1 MARIPGGPLGEQAQ
15 ALEWSGFEG
24 HAMPRI
30 EVYPNPGT
38 SQIHLKIQLEKPAR
52 LNTCL
57 LDMLGGV
64 VLQLPEQE
72 AAAGEAFQLI
82 EAPAGLPAGI
92 YMVRCSADGQQA
104 AIVKWVKR

>member
-1 MARIPGGPLGEQAQ
+1 MARPGGPFDGQPQ
-15 ALEWSGFEG
+15 ALEWSGYES
-24 HAMPRI
+24 HPMPQV

-38 SQIHLKIQLEKPAR
+38 DRIHLKIQLEKPAR
-52 LNTCL
+52 LNTSL

-72 AAAGEAFQLI
+72 APAGEAFQLI